1 MAVLTKEFCAESK
14 AVHYAHSAMMNE
26 LTAMSIALD
35 KLCTSED
42 EFANLSVA
50 KQVQFLA
57 RDIYSELVPHFRQE
71 EATVLRTVSDVSREL
86 ANFAR
91 QMRGEHQDLERRFGT
106 FCQTLE
112 GLEGAPDLDATL
124 REVKQEGRQLVRDL
138 ERHVNTE
145 ETELAGFL

>member
-35 KLCTSED
+35 KLCTGED

-71 EATVLRTVSDVSREL
+71 EASVLRTISEVSREL
-86 ANFAR
+86 ANFAQ
-91 QMRGEHQDLERRFGT
+91 QMCGEHQDLEKRFGT
-106 FCQTLE
+106 FCQTME
-112 GLEGAPDLDATL
+112 GLEAAPNLDDAL

>member
-1 MAVLTKEFCAESK
+1 MAQLNKEFCAESK
-14 AVHYAHSAMMNE
+14 AIHYAHSAMMNE

-35 KLCTSED
+35 KLCQGDD

-71 EATVLRTVSDVSREL
+71 EATVLRTVSDISREL
-86 ANFAR
+86 AAFAQ
-91 QMRGEHQDLERRFGT
+91 QMRGEHEDLAKRFEA
-106 FCQTLE
+106 FCRTLD
-112 GLEGAPDLDATL
+112 GLESAPDLDSTL
-124 REVKQEGRQLVRDL
+124 REVKQDGRQLVRDL